1 MSLSGSREFVN
12 LCQAQLALLAQSFD
26 LVSCAVYLTEQ
37 WVEGINP
44 KLVPVVVYPEG
55 ATAKPVPNPSR
66 TPQKT
71 QPQTP
76 LSHPLLPPAG
86 VFLSELAHPG
96 PPQSTALTK
105 SSIASPLSEEQQ
117 IVLPLLHNNEVLGVL
132 VTRREE
138 EGWSETELS
147 QLEKVAQTLAIAC
160 FLDRQSRGVHEQ
172 LDQRLRSMGEQTDR
186 LDDLLHQIR
195 NPMTALRTFSKLL
208 LKRFLPEDR
217 NYKIAESI
225 VRESD
230 RLQDLLQGLE
240 QYAEDLETQLT
251 PTPKLLPAESSRPL
265 SLLPGARLELAP
277 VEILDILEPL
287 LLSASAIAQ
296 EKNLQWFTHLPPHLP
311 PILANG
317 KALREVFS
325 NLLDNALKYTLTG
338 GVALEAGLTEIT
350 PQGTYQGVALHDT
363 GLGIPPAD
371 QGQIFQRHYRG
382 VQAQGSIPGTGLG
395 LAIVKELLDQMQG
408 KIEIMSPRQPNPN
421 LGLLPPSPTQ
431 PGTSV
436 ILWLPLFNSAPFQHD

>member
-26 LVSCAVYLTEQ
+26 VVSCAVYLTEQ

-44 KLVPVVVYPEG
+44 KLVQVVVYPEG

-66 TPQKT
+66 MPQK
-71 QPQTP
+71 PQ
-76 LSHPLLPPAG
+76 SQISAKNLLLPAG
-86 VFLSELAHPG
+86 VFLSELAPSQ
-96 PPQSTALTK
+96 PTSSRALVK
-105 SSIASPLSEEQQ
+105 SSIAFPLTGQQQ

-172 LDQRLRSMGEQTDR
+172 LDQRLRYMGEQTDR

-217 NYKIAESI
+217 NYKIAQSI

-230 RLQDLLQGLE
+230 RLQELLQGLE
-240 QYAEDLETQLT
+240 QYGKELETQLT
-251 PTPKLLPAESSRPL
+251 PTQKVLRAESSRPV

-277 VEILDILEPL
+277 VQLLEILDPL
-287 LLSASAIAQ
+287 VLSASAIAQ

-311 PILANG
+311 PILADG
-317 KALREVFS
+317 KALREVLS
-325 NLLDNALKYTLTG
+325 NLLDNALKYTLKG
-338 GVALEAGLTEIT
+338 GVAVEAGLTEIT
-350 PQGTYQGVALHDT
+350 PQGTYQGVAIHDT
-363 GLGIPPAD
+363 GLGIPPLD

-382 VQAQGSIPGTGLG
+382 VQAEGKIPGTGLG

-408 KIEIMSPRQPNPN
+408 KIEVISPRQPNPH
-421 LGLLPPSPTQ
+421 LGLQPPSATQ

-436 ILWLPLFNSAPFQHD
+436 ILWLPLFNSAPSRND